1 MFGIPLG
8 TAWPVQHFLRFLWSV
23 FCQEYLDVSNNK
35 LERFPP
41 STEQFW
47 SGSLTYL
54 FLNNN
59 NLDQIDE
66 NILKLGKRSISVAHS
81 EHHFPAPSSK
91 LCQIWLH
98 H

>member
-8 TAWPVQHFLRFLWSV
+8 TAWPVLNFLRILWSV
-23 FCQEYLDVSNNK
+23 FCQEYLDVSNNQ
-35 LERFPP
+35 LERFPS

-81 EHHFPAPSSK
+81 QHRFPAPSSK
-91 LCQIWLH
+91 LCQI
-98 H
+98 